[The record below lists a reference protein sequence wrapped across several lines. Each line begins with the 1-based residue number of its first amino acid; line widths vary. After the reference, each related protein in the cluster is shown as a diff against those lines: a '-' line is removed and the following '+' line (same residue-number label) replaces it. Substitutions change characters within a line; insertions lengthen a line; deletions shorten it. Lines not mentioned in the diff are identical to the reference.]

1 MQGEGRLRHRRGTE
15 SLGLQPL
22 HLSHAFYCGGKW
34 IWRGLE
40 THRWQQEQSPHSWPS
55 LSQTNIHHK
64 KKQQAATSS
73 CVNVCKMHT
82 VGTVW
87 PPSPQDRG
95 TVAALMPLKTHNQRA
110 DTLIPSHRVTLTSLK
125 RISWVLR
132 AQRYYRTVQTPVPI
146 RVGLGFSPL
155 STDTASR
162 PGPGPGPCPFRDN
175 LRRALKFG
183 SNSFR

>member
-1 MQGEGRLRHRRGTE
+1 MQGGGRLQHRRGTQ

-22 HLSHAFYCGGKW
+22 HLSHTFYRGGKW
-34 IWRGLE
+34 IRTGLE
-40 THRWQQEQSPHSWPS
+40 NHGQQQEQSPRSWPR

-73 CVNVCKMHT
+73 CINVLKMHA
-82 VGTVW
+82 VGTVRS
-87 PPSPQDRG
+87 PSPQDRG
-95 TVAALMPLKTHNQRA
+95 TAAALTPLLMHSPRV
-110 DTLIPSHRVTLTSLK
+110 DTLIPSHPVTLTSLK

-132 AQRYYRTVQTPVPI
+132 AQRCYRTVQTPVPV
-146 RVGLGFSPL
+146 RDGLGCSPL

-162 PGPGPGPCPFRDN
+162 PGPCPFRDN
-175 LRRALKFG
+175 SRRALKFG